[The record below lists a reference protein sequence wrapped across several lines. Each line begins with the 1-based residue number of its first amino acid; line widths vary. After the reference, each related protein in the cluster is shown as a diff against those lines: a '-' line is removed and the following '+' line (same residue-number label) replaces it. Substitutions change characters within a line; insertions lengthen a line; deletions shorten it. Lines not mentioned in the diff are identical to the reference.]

1 MSENKKYYDQSK
13 ELSVS
18 NRDSLNEERKRK
30 DQLNKT
36 VMDFEKSIIEI
47 KDARIKL
54 LNKGLIASMI
64 VCVLLAVSL
73 IVITPLKTAV
83 PYLLRVDNTTGF
95 VDKIEPYNAQ
105 KATVNEA
112 VVRYFIAK
120 YVVNRESYDWHT
132 IQSMYD
138 FVEETSSPN
147 IFASYKGYL
156 ASDYSPLKKLGKK
169 MKQITTVNSI
179 SFLNATTVQVRFTK
193 EFEEN
198 DGSEVKHLPKT
209 QWLATIAFDF
219 SKPVR
224 TEKQRL
230 INPLGFAV
238 TSYKLDAEVK

>member
-1 MSENKKYYDQSK
+1 MSNKEYFEESK
-13 ELSVS
+13 KDSVS
-18 NRDSLNEERKRK
+18 NRDSLNQQRKNK
-30 DQLNKT
+30 ADLKKT
-36 VMDFEKSIIEI
+36 VVEFEKSIIEI

-54 LNKGLIASMI
+54 LNKGLIASMV
-64 VCVLLAVSL
+64 VCVLLALSL
-73 IVITPLKTAV
+73 IIITPLKTSV

-95 VDKIEPYNAQ
+95 VDKLEPYNAS
-105 KATVNEA
+105 KSTVNEA

-120 YVVNRESYDWHT
+120 YIVNRESYDWFT
-132 IQSMYD
+132 IQSMFD

-147 IFASYKGYL
+147 VFASYRGYL
-156 ASDYSPLKKLGKK
+156 SSDYSPLKKLGKK

-179 SFLNATTVQVRFTK
+179 SFLNDTTVQVRFTK

-198 DGSEVKHLPKT
+198 DGREVKTLPKT
-209 QWLATIAFDF
+209 QWLATLSFDF
-219 SKPVR
+219 SKPIR